1 MAVDGTTLIT
11 GASAGIGKALA
22 ERFAANGH
30 DLVLVARREERLASL
45 AEALEADHEITADY
59 VPMDLADRQAPYE
72 LYEETQNRDIQVDI
86 LVNNV
91 GIGTQ
96 GAFVE
101 NDLDRE
107 LDQMQLN
114 MVTPTQLTHLYGGD
128 MADRGEGG
136 ILNVSSTA
144 AWFPG
149 PFMTIYYASKAYMKS
164 FSEGLAGELEPE
176 GVSVTVLCPGP
187 VETEFQE
194 RAENEDTP
202 LGSGQMQDVGTV
214 TEAGYDGL
222 QAGKTVVV
230 TGWKF
235 KLLTKVSNLLPNRLT
250 RRSAKDLNTPD

>member
-1 MAVDGTTLIT
+1 MTVDGTALIT
-11 GASAGIGKALA
+11 GASAGIGKAFA
-22 ERFAANGH
+22 EQFAANGH
-30 DLVLVARREERLASL
+30 DLVLVARRAERLESL
-45 AEALEADHEITADY
+45 ADELEREHGIDTHVVA
-59 VPMDLADRQAPYE
+59 MDLADRQAPYE
-72 LYEETQNRDIQVDI
+72 LYEETQARGVQVDI

-107 LDQMQLN
+107 LDQLQLN

-164 FSEGLAGELEPE
+164 FSEGLAGELEPD

-187 VETEFQE
+187 VKTEFQE

-202 LGSGQMQDVGTV
+202 LGSGEMQSVSAV
-214 TEAGYDGL
+214 AEAGYDGL
-222 QAGKTVVV
+222 QAGTRVVV

-235 KLLTKVSNLLPNRLT
+235 KLLTKLSNVLPNRLT
-250 RRSAKDLNTPD
+250 GRVAKGLNTPE

>member
-1 MAVDGTTLIT
+1 MTVDGTTLIT

-30 DLVLVARREERLASL
+30 DLVLVARREDRLASL
-45 AEALEADHEITADY
+45 ADELEADHGVAANY

-72 LYEETQNRDIQVDI
+72 LYEETRDRGIQVDI

-202 LGSGQMQDVGTV
+202 LGSGQMQDVEMV
-214 TEAGYDGL
+214 AEAGYDGL
-222 QAGKTVVV
+222 QAGETVVV

-250 RRSAKDLNTPD
+250 RQSAESLNTPD

>member
-1 MAVDGTTLIT
+1 MSVDGTALIT

-22 ERFAANGH
+22 ERFAARGH
-30 DLVLVARREERLASL
+30 DLVSVARREERLESL
-45 AEALEADHEITADY
+45 AGELDGEQGIEAHTVA
-59 VPMDLADRQAPYE
+59 MDLASRHAPYD
-72 LYEETQNRDIQVDI
+72 LYEETQDRGIQVDI

-101 NDLDRE
+101 NDLDQE
-107 LDQMQLN
+107 LDQTQLN
-114 MVTPTQLTHLYGGD
+114 VVTPTQLTHLYGSD

-164 FSEGLAGELEPE
+164 FSEGLASELEPE

-194 RAENEDTP
+194 RAKNEDTP
-202 LGSGQMQDVGTV
+202 LGSGEMQDVEMAA
-214 TEAGYDGL
+214 EAGYDGL
-222 QAGKTVVV
+222 QAGKRVVV
-230 TGWKF
+230 TGWTF
-235 KLLTKVSNLLPNRLT
+235 KLLTGVAI
-250 RRSAKDLNTPD
+250 RSRIGVLED